1 MVLNKESPFL
11 RLLLWSTKLGSVYE
25 MSRYGFP
32 LFEVR
37 DWSLSLVWAVQLLHI
52 LGQPLSP
59 TCAWASSLNFPT
71 TSHKALGRSQVS
83 PTMIKKQPH
92 YFRPEL
98 LGSTSEA
105 SGRKYLGSGT
115 PTIIHKFSWIW
126 HRLIHKT
133 EILELLSQSLETL
146 CEISVES
153 TMIYFSTFLPVL
165 VSHCWRV

>member
-1 MVLNKESPFL
+1 MWQDLNTLTIIISQCDWQTPDPVLLNKESPFL
-11 RLLLWSTKLGSVYE
+11 HLLLWSTKLGSVYE

-52 LGQPLSP
+52 FGQPLSP
-59 TCAWASSLNFPT
+59 TCAWVSSLNFPT
-71 TSHKALGRSQVS
+71 TSHQALGRSQVS

-105 SGRKYLGSGT
+105 SGCKYLGLGT
-115 PTIIHKFSWIW
+115 PTIIHKLSWIW

-133 EILELLSQSLETL
+133 EILEWISQPL
-146 CEISVES
+146 
-153 TMIYFSTFLPVL
+153 
-165 VSHCWRV
+165 